1 MIKGIDI
8 SNYQAGLNF
17 STANSMGFDVCIIK
31 ATESTNYKNPLLY
44 SQVNAALSS
53 NMKIGFYHFFR
64 NNGTAEAQYFVS
76 KIKPYLSNM
85 KVKPTIDI
93 ETAYSYGHILD
104 FISYVESALG
114 VECMV
119 YCNYSYAKQLSL
131 NSEIAKRTLWLAYY
145 GTNDGNYYAA
155 PSNHGFAKF
164 AGQQY
169 SSANYIGSVNVDT
182 NLFNENVY
190 LNGNVV
196 TNPSIDRSSTE
207 NTYTVVYGDTLSEI
221 AAKYGIGTSTLASLN
236 GITNPNLIYV
246 GQVLKIPSSSNNTTS
261 VTGGNFKSYTV
272 VAGDTL
278 SEIAVK
284 YGVSISDLAD
294 LNGISNINLIYV
306 GQVLRIPSISSTTTQ
321 QTQKIYYTV
330 VSGDTLSAIA
340 SKFGTTTAAIA
351 SLNKISNINL
361 IYVGQVLRI
370 K

>member
-1 MIKGIDI
+1 
-8 SNYQAGLNF
+8 
-17 STANSMGFDVCIIK
+17 MGFAVCIIK
-31 ATESTNYKNPLLY
+31 ATESTNYTNPILN

-64 NNGTAEAQYFVS
+64 NNGIAEAQYFVS
-76 KIKPYLSNM
+76 EIKPYLSSM

-93 ETAYSYGHILD
+93 ESTYSYGQIID
-104 FISYVESALG
+104 FINFVESALG
-114 VECMV
+114 IECMV

-155 PSNHGFAKF
+155 PSNHGFANF

-169 SSANYIGSVNVDT
+169 SSANYIGAVNVDT

-190 LNGNVV
+190 LNGKVE
-196 TNPSIDRSSTE
+196 TNPSTGESSIE

-221 AAKYGIGTSTLASLN
+221 AAKYGVDTTTLASLN

-246 GQVLKIPSSSNNTTS
+246 GQVLKIPSSSNDNISSTN
-261 VTGGNFKSYTV
+261 GNFKSYTV

-284 YGVSISDLAD
+284 YGVSISDLAA

-306 GQVLRIPSISSTTTQ
+306 GQVLRIPLTSSATVQ
-321 QTQKIYYTV
+321 QAQKTYYTV
-330 VSGDTLSAIA
+330 VAGDTLNGIA
-340 SKFGTTTAAIA
+340 KKFGTTTSAIA